1 MSIKVHLSMLPTQK
15 THISF
20 SELSEFFSCSWKHY
34 LHQIKKIDLQVPS
47 PSLIFGTCTHSG
59 CEKYLRTRILD
70 IQSCIDML
78 NKLWKEA
85 QSKSQKELKITNE
98 QFKKYEEDFSDKEL
112 KKALKQIES
121 ILNDIPKFLDDNFP
135 GWEFIEAE
143 HQILDQIDDIENNF
157 KGFIDGVISYIVKGK
172 KYYLLLDW
180 KTSNHGW
187 DKWARQDQMKR
198 NQLIFYKH
206 FYSKKHSE
214 IKFKSIKCG
223 FIILNRGSKSGKHC
237 EFLPVSVGEVTEARA
252 VKLAR
257 SMIKCLLKGTKIKN
271 RYSCLWC
278 EYYGTKHCDS
288 VHRQLG

>member
-1 MSIKVHLSMLPTQK
+1 MSIKVHLSLLPTTK

-47 PSLIFGTCTHSG
+47 PSLMFGTCTHSG

-78 NKLWKEA
+78 TKMWKEA
-85 QSKSQKELKITNE
+85 QSKTRKELKITNE
-98 QFKKYEEDFSDKEL
+98 QYKKYVEDFSDKEL
-112 KKALKQIES
+112 QKALKQLAS
-121 ILNDIPKFLDDNFP
+121 ILNDIPKFLDDTFP

-143 HQILDQIDDIENNF
+143 HQLLEQIDEIDNNF
-157 KGFIDGVISYIVKGK
+157 KGFIDGVISYYVKKK

-180 KTSNHGW
+180 KTSNRGW
-187 DKWARQDQMKR
+187 TKYDRQDAMKR

-206 FYSKKHSE
+206 FYSKKHPE
-214 IKFKSIKCG
+214 IKFKDIKCG
-223 FIILNRGSKSGKHC
+223 FIILCRGNKPGKHC

-257 SMIKCLLKGTKIKN
+257 SMIKCMLKGTKIKN
-271 RYSCLWC
+271 RLSCLWC
-278 EYYGTKHCDS
+278 EYFGTEHCDS
-288 VHRQLG
+288 IHRQLG